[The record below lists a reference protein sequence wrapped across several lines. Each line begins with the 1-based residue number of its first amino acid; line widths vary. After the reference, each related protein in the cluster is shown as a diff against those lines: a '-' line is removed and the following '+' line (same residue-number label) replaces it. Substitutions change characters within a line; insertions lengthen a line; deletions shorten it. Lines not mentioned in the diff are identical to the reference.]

1 MGVLILR
8 SSLVQVE
15 EPTPDPIDWLPAS
28 GEVKAVSLNTLA
40 SQDPEDDPL
49 VNPNY
54 PSDAPWR
61 AVEGQTGV
69 MDDWNGGIWAPDY
82 SALGALVV
90 FGGGHNG
97 YFGNEV
103 YAWDASTRL
112 WDCIVEPTWP
122 WADPRDYVEGELQT
136 GEPMSVHT
144 YDMVQYIPPS
154 AGGGNKGSFGLLI
167 HSSNHELGGDYTGRA
182 HRCDLDARAWS
193 RWSTNKLTGVDGPYQ
208 GTTCYDTLRDQYY
221 YFSQDFAPMAVLSSA
236 RAWSLKSNGVGP
248 YELGS
253 ACGYDETGDL
263 VVIYDDFTG
272 DLAGI
277 DPALSTGAET
287 ALTMSGTAPPGAGRL
302 EYVLEQ
308 DAFYYWTVSEPLK
321 IYKLTPPAGNKAA
334 RLAGTWAWSSQ
345 TLSYASG
352 TPSIPTS
359 SSVSAYSRWRYAPS
373 LRCFVVVTTINGAV
387 YAFNHP
393 DF

>member
-1 MGVLILR
+1 MCGPGSRLFVAAND
-8 SSLVQVE
+8 VE
-15 EPTPDPIDWLPAS
+15 LPPPIDWLPAS

-40 SQDPEDDPL
+40 SQDPEDDAL
-49 VNPNY
+49 VNPNF

-69 MDDWNGGIWAPDY
+69 MDDWNGGAWIADY
-82 SALGALVV
+82 SALGGLAV

-103 YAWDASTRL
+103 YVWDASTRM
-112 WDCIVEPTWP
+112 WSRACDPTYP
-122 WADPRDYVEGELQT
+122 WSLDYTEGELQP

-144 YDMVQYIPPS
+144 YCMVVPCS
-154 AGGGNKGSFGLLI
+154 AAAGGGAKGSFILLCHI
-167 HSSNHELGGDYTGRA
+167 SNHELNAGFTGRS
-182 HRCDLDARAWS
+182 HRFDFATGTWS
-193 RWSTNKLTGVDGPYQ
+193 RFSTNHLSGLDGPFQ
-208 GTTCYDTLRDQYY
+208 GTSCYDTLRDQYY
-221 YFSQDFAPMAVLSSA
+221 YFTQDFAPMAVLSSS
-236 RAWSLKSNGVGP
+236 REWSLKSDGVGP

-263 VVIYDDFTG
+263 VVVYDDFTG

-277 DPALSTGAET
+277 DPATSTGAET
-287 ALTMSGTAPPGAGRL
+287 ALTMSGTAPPGAGQL
-302 EYVLEQ
+302 EYILEK
-308 DAFYYWTVSEPLK
+308 DAFYYWTVFEPLK
-321 IYKLTPPAGNKAA
+321 IYKLTPPSGNKAA

-352 TPSIPTS
+352 TSAIPTS
-359 SSVSAYSRWRYAPS
+359 SSVSAYSRWRYAPA
-373 LRCFVVVTTINGAV
+373 LRCFVVVTTITGAV